1 MSRPRGTAIMRSQQ
15 EQEGHTYLGHFKVFD
30 LGVEATFSQVKANRN
45 KLAWIYHPDKHRSER
60 TGLTQEGAKQY
71 MQIINRAYEFLQEYF
86 ERR

>member
-1 MSRPRGTAIMRSQQ
+1 
-15 EQEGHTYLGHFKVFD
+15 VFD

-45 KLAWIYHPDKHRSER
+45 KLARMYHPDKHRSEM